1 MSFSSK
7 LNQIKQDLSVSNLS
21 KSKIMKKCV
30 QKRLNAG
37 LTALQSDLDRATI
50 DLKTVK
56 DTTLLRRL

>member
-37 LTALQSDLDRATI
+37 LTALQSDLDKATI

>member
-37 LTALQSDLDRATI
+37 LTTLQSDLDRATI

>member
-7 LNQIKQDLSVSNLS
+7 LNQIKQDLSFSNLS

>member
-50 DLKTVK
+50 DLKTIK

>member
-30 QKRLNAG
+30 QKRLNVG

>member
-30 QKRLNAG
+30 QKRLNIG